1 MNTPSLPSTPVPANR
16 TILLVEDDPIIA
28 ANQTRLLDRSG
39 YRVTTVHDAATALDN
54 IRANPEGF
62 DLVLMD
68 IELGSGMDGPDAARA
83 MLAIREIPIV
93 FLSSHSEKDYVD
105 RIHSLETYGFIT
117 KHAGASVLIA
127 SVGMAFRLWD
137 AHQRQQADERQY
149 RILVESTPDI
159 IMRFD
164 TNCRVLY
171 ASPAIRLISDHK
183 PRDFTGKRLRD
194 MDFSEENAA
203 RWENAIENVVLLA
216 NDHEQEIRFIKND
229 GEALDLNWRLIPER
243 DEASRVV
250 SVLSLL
256 RDITPQKKAE
266 SYRIQ
271 NELRMAFLLDLYSH
285 AHYLSEHE
293 LIDRAVR
300 TVCQLS
306 ASTSGSIDFV
316 TKDASYPVDTDLVLE
331 CIRTGTQ
338 VLRNPTET
346 NGKSEERK
354 IFFPVIERDRVVMV
368 LAVRGKKVP
377 YDDTERNQ
385 LQLTANEVYR
395 MLSRRQSDEA
405 LQESYQQYQTIL
417 NTAADGFF
425 MLDENGQFID
435 VNEVYLKQTGYRKT
449 EILKMNIANVEQLTN
464 GADLGGFL
472 RRIIVNSKT
481 RYETRHKCRNGAW
494 ADVENTITYIPSSK
508 KFICF
513 VHDISYRKQA
523 EQKLLRMQHLL
534 GETGRTA
541 HIGGWEFD
549 LESNHMSW
557 TDEVFKI
564 HDVGLDFVPTLDRTI
579 AFYWDDSIVRYNEAI
594 NELRE
599 HQTPFDL
606 TLHIRSATGRTKW
619 VRTMG
624 RPIIRQETMVA
635 MAGTIQDITDQK
647 NSETAA
653 LENGRRLNSFFNLSL
668 DLFGIMDTEGRFV
681 SLNPAWEKTLGQP
694 VSQVEGKRL
703 IDYVH
708 PEDVPATLKA
718 MSEAL
723 TARRDEFINRL
734 RRLDG
739 QYRWIRW
746 RTAPA
751 DNMVYCAAT
760 DITNEHAT
768 EIELRQHIEWTQA
781 VLDIYRSHPRDLDDL
796 LDRCIAVMLRL
807 TGSLFGYVAV
817 LKHEEQVIRSLFKAA
832 DGANLGQIGS
842 EGHLELTKAGL
853 WAESLRLRRPVIH
866 NEFQQL
872 TQRKG
877 YPRGHVFL
885 LRHLSV
891 PIILGGEVRMIAGLG
906 NKEMQYEDNDV
917 RRVDE
922 FMCEIVQLVDSRPE
936 LLDLPEPAPK
946 TSPA

>member
-1 MNTPSLPSTPVPANR
+1 
-16 TILLVEDDPIIA
+16 
-28 ANQTRLLDRSG
+28 
-39 YRVTTVHDAATALDN
+39 
-54 IRANPEGF
+54 
-62 DLVLMD
+62 
-68 IELGSGMDGPDAARA
+68 
-83 MLAIREIPIV
+83 
-93 FLSSHSEKDYVD
+93 
-105 RIHSLETYGFIT
+105 LETYGFIT

-149 RILVESTPDI
+149 RVLVENTPDI
-159 IMRFD
+159 IIRFD
-164 TNCRVLY
+164 TACRFLY
-171 ASPAIRLISDHK
+171 VSPAIRLITERK
-183 PRDFTGKRLRD
+183 PRDFIGRRL
-194 MDFSEENAA
+194 EEMGFNADLAA
-203 RWENAIENVVLLA
+203 RWENAIENAILLGA
-216 NDHEQEIRFIKND
+216 DHEQEIRVPKPD
-229 GEALDLNWRLIPER
+229 GEMLDLNWRLIPER
-243 DEASRVV
+243 DETGKVV
-250 SVLSLL
+250 TVLSLI
-256 RDITPQKKAE
+256 RDITSQKKAE
-266 SYRIQ
+266 NYRIQ

-285 AHYLSEHE
+285 AHYLGEHE
-293 LIDRAVR
+293 LVDRAVR

-306 ASTSGSIDFV
+306 ASSSGSIEFV
-316 TKDASYPVDTDLVLE
+316 TKDSSYPVDTDLMLE
-331 CIRTGTQ
+331 CIRTGAQ
-338 VLRNPTET
+338 VVRNQPEDQ
-346 NGKSEERK
+346 GQDGERK
-354 IFFPVIERDRVVMV
+354 IFFPVVERDRVVMILV
-368 LAVRGKKVP
+368 VRGKKVP

-395 MLSRRQSDEA
+395 MLSRRRADEA

-449 EILKMNIANVEQLTN
+449 EILKMSIASVEQQTN
-464 GADLGGFL
+464 GKDLAGFL

-481 RYETRHKCRNGAW
+481 RYETRHKCRNGAYV
-494 ADVENTITYIPSSK
+494 DVENTITYIPSSK

-513 VHDISYRKQA
+513 VHDITYRKQS

-541 HIGGWEFD
+541 HIGGWEYD
-549 LESNHMSW
+549 LETNHMSW

-579 AFYWDDSIVRYNEAI
+579 AFYWDDSIGRYSEAI
-594 NELRE
+594 KELRE

-606 TLHIRSATGRTKW
+606 TLHIRTATGRTKW

-624 RPIIRQETMVA
+624 RPIIRQESMVA
-635 MAGTIQDITDQK
+635 MAGTVQDITDQK

-668 DLFGIMDTEGRFV
+668 DLFGIMDAEGRFI
-681 SLNPAWEKTLGQP
+681 SLNPAWEKALGQP
-694 VSQVEGKRL
+694 VSQVVGKRL
-703 IDYVH
+703 IDYAH

-718 MSEAL
+718 MHDAL
-723 TARRDEFINRL
+723 SSRRDEFVNRL
-734 RRLDG
+734 RRIDG
-739 QYRWIRW
+739 QFRWIRW
-746 RTAPA
+746 RTAPT
-751 DNMVYCAAT
+751 DNLIYCAAT

-768 EIELRQHIEWTQA
+768 EIELRQHIEWTQS
-781 VLDIYRSHPRDLDDL
+781 VLDVYRAHPTRLDDL
-796 LDRCIAVMLRL
+796 LDRCIAIMLRL
-807 TGSLFGYVAV
+807 TGSLFGYVTV
-817 LKHEEQVIRSLFKAA
+817 LRHEEQVIRSLFKAA
-832 DGANLGQIGS
+832 EGANLGQIGD
-842 EGHLELTKAGL
+842 EGHLDIRKAGL

-922 FMCEIVQLVDSRPE
+922 FMCEIVQLMDSRPE
-936 LLDLPEPAPK
+936 LLYQPGR
-946 TSPA
+946 T